1 MSSEPSMDARTV
13 LPGRKRWA
21 ALLCRLLKPSMRLNI
36 TLAWRP
42 LYDLINLIYF
52 RKARTTPT
60 PLYRNLGLT
69 LVLLARKARRHVS
82 VLRQPHGQT
91 GRTKRPLAHGRQM
104 RAP

>member
-1 MSSEPSMDARTV
+1 
-13 LPGRKRWA
+13 
-21 ALLCRLLKPSMRLNI
+21 MRLNI

-42 LYDLINLIYF
+42 LYDLISLIYF

-82 VLRQPHGQT
+82 MLHCTAPTVLIDRRRRC
-91 GRTKRPLAHGRQM
+91 GRYLLCRSRLNASEILMDDSFLFQE
-104 RAP
+104 